1 MKLTGLISHDRESIG
16 SSKDKLKV
24 QDNIPSS
31 SNDSIASSMASSHL
45 ETSNP
50 RHVPTRNITESSM
63 EKLMRVMEEA
73 EKYDIDDKTKSRNST
88 NTKSSPGSLEPRPQ
102 VDKMRRLKNM
112 ISAIDMN
119 FKHNDKITDTPIAN
133 SGEARRKASVHELGS
148 QPLSRTNSQTLGVED
163 LELERFPSAFDKSE
177 TDTSSP
183 NTLSNQEDTPS
194 SISQIAYNPSLSSNA
209 NSKTFASSS
218 SRGQNMA
225 STPSLRFSRT
235 TTFTNETD
243 NKIYNSPEV
252 LTKTRAINRQRSKT
266 LDASDLKKS
275 SHKIIP
281 SLPRF
286 GSSKPPPV
294 TGKTRS
300 KTSRKYSSSSQ
311 DKTKTKTS
319 RSNSNNNNN
328 NACNI
333 PLLRKA
339 RSNSGSSTSN
349 KSSYA
354 SPRTSSGSFP
364 SSDVTHGYN
373 HITNNTTATSSSYS
387 LSRRSS
393 SIVNALSSFVN
404 KRPSSSSSAKGVQ
417 ASPKSQQHTLTLDD
431 LPAVPDPISEDEPF
445 ETYLFRISNYGKFIG
460 IILSLKND
468 PYKLKC
474 LNYFLSNYFEFVDDP
489 LDISLR
495 KLLIFLELPKE
506 AQQIDRLLT
515 EFGNVYYKQ
524 QKEKFM
530 DKCIWENEHQV
541 YFIIFSL
548 LMLHTDY
555 FNPHNKIK
563 MTKTE
568 FIDLIHNDTYS
579 DGNKMPIEILAYYY
593 DNIVSKESPK
603 FDIFANN
610 DSSAIVSFDSH
621 ENTEIYSPT
630 ALIKNK
636 FLANMTKPT
645 DVNKKDEIDNDG
657 YIPPAMLPLPPPMM
671 NSTANASSTFFGNRP
686 TSNSISSYFSHG
698 NSSASGG
705 GSNGNN
711 MNGYFQDDI
720 NVYDRILNDELNN
733 VSLNGVVDKVYARNE
748 FALNSKHFQ
757 TLNNTVM
764 NISIETK
771 YDKYL
776 KTLKESRGGYL
787 RIQPSQ
793 LHKLRLPSYEICKTD
808 ANDPCYY
815 LKIIQMGDIQDYI
828 EPSPT
833 PQGPSSYNSNSD
845 SNRIFSLGSSSRDKW
860 RDKFAIVTTC
870 GLIICDKKKSFHI
883 QEPDIVMNKIN
894 GENNYIIDFKFHKT
908 EIVSVY
914 SLYAEKVKN
923 EDDTDSEDLKD
934 GGTSDYDEESL
945 INDYE
950 DRTTGRNSEFDDKNI
965 NAMNLEKELEDELD
979 GDDTSDFDENSL
991 YIWTQYGKFIWK
1003 CENEYE
1009 RDNWINALN
1018 SIACLDGCLK
1028 EIACICNTLVIQTKQ
1043 NYDDRYKEVQE
1054 NKLEVV
1060 KMFKQEEKKMN
1071 MYRKCVPICVK
1082 TRREMIQHIKQLAV
1096 KMEWYDFEIKRDTIY
1111 MTILRLVMKEHLPV
1125 KENSFVEEQSPVKE
1139 HAFVEE
1145 LDGSEKEEFDKI
1157 YLKSE
1162 LESEDNEDEGN
1173 EDGGN
1178 ESDISDT
1185 LSFITFN

>member
-1 MKLTGLISHDRESIG
+1 MSSFLKLTGLISHDRESIR
-16 SSKDKLKV
+16 SSKEKLKA
-24 QDNIPSS
+24 QDTIPSS
-31 SNDSIASSMASSHL
+31 SNDSIASSVSSHL

-50 RHVPTRNITESSM
+50 RTSSTRNITESSM
-63 EKLMRVMEEA
+63 ENLMRVMEEA
-73 EKYDIDDKTKSRNST
+73 EKYDIDDKIKSG
-88 NTKSSPGSLEPRPQ
+88 NTVNIKSSPESLVPRPQ
-102 VDKMRRLKNM
+102 IDKMKRLKNM
-112 ISAIDMN
+112 INGIDMN
-119 FKHNDKITDTPIAN
+119 FKHSDKNIDTPIIEP
-133 SGEARRKASVHELGS
+133 GETRRKASVHELGS

-163 LELERFPSAFDKSE
+163 LVLERFPSVFDKSD
-177 TDTSSP
+177 TDVSSP
-183 NTLSNQEDTPS
+183 KTYINQGNIPS
-194 SISQIAYNPSLSSNA
+194 AISQYANNSSLASTLNA
-209 NSKTFASSS
+209 KTITNSPGREK
-218 SRGQNMA
+218 NMA

-235 TTFTNETD
+235 TTFTNETN
-243 NKIYNSPEV
+243 NKIHNTPEV

-266 LDASDLKKS
+266 LDTSDLKKS

-300 KTSRKYSSSSQ
+300 KPSRKYSSSSQ
-311 DKTKTKTS
+311 DKSKKETS
-319 RSNSNNNNN
+319 RSTSNNNNN
-328 NACNI
+328 TGAI

-364 SSDVTHGYN
+364 SNDVTHSYN

-404 KRPSSSSSAKGVQ
+404 KRPSNSSSAKGVQ
-417 ASPKSQQHTLTLDD
+417 ASPKFQQHSLSLED
-431 LPAVPDPISEDEPF
+431 LPPVPDPISEDEPF

-474 LNYFLSNYFEFVDDP
+474 LNYFLTNYFELVEDS

-555 FNPHNKIK
+555 FNPHNKTK

-579 DGNKMPIEILAYYY
+579 DGNKMPLEILAYYY
-593 DNIVSKESPK
+593 DNIISKESPK
-603 FDIFANN
+603 FDIFANI

-621 ENTEIYSPT
+621 ENTEIYSPA
-630 ALIKNK
+630 ALIKSR
-636 FLANMTKPT
+636 FLANMIKPT
-645 DVNKKDEIDNDG
+645 NSNKKDELDNDG
-657 YIPPAMLPLPPPMM
+657 CIPPAMLPLPPPMM
-671 NSTANASSTFFGNRP
+671 NSAASTSTTFFGNRP
-686 TSNSISSYFSHG
+686 SSNSISSYFSYG
-698 NSSASGG
+698 NSSGPGG
-705 GSNGNN
+705 GANGVNT
-711 MNGYFQDDI
+711 NGYLQDDI
-720 NVYDRILNDELNN
+720 NIYNRILNDDLKD
-733 VSLNGVVDKVYARNE
+733 VSLNRAVDKVYSRNE
-748 FALNSKHFQ
+748 FALNSRYFQ
-757 TLNNTVM
+757 SLSNTVI
-764 NISIETK
+764 NTGTETK

-776 KTLKESRGGYL
+776 KTMKESRGGYL

-793 LHKLRLPSYEICKTD
+793 LHKLRLPPYEISKED

-815 LKIIQMGDIQDYI
+815 LKIIQMGDIQEYT
-828 EPSPT
+828 EPGPT
-833 PQGPSSYNSNSD
+833 PQGSTTYNNNPD
-845 SNRIFSLGSSSRDKW
+845 SNRIFSLGSSSIRDKW
-860 RDKFAIVTTC
+860 RDKFAIATTC
-870 GLIICDKKKSFHI
+870 GLIICDKKKSFHM
-883 QEPDIVMNKIN
+883 QKPDIVKNKMN
-894 GENNYIIDFKFHKT
+894 GESNYIIDFKFHKS
-908 EIVSVY
+908 EIISVC
-914 SLYAEKVKN
+914 SLYAEKVKR
-923 EDDTDSEDLKD
+923 DTDTDNDDLMD
-934 GGTSDYDEESL
+934 RGTSGYDEESL
-945 INDYE
+945 INDYDDIITE
-950 DRTTGRNSEFDDKNI
+950 PDSEYCDRSI
-965 NAMNLEKELEDELD
+965 NVINLEKELENDFD
-979 GDDTSDFDENSL
+979 FDDTSDLDEKSL
-991 YIWTQYGKFIWK
+991 YIWSQYGKLIWR

-1018 SIACLDGCLK
+1018 STACLDGCLK
-1028 EIACICNTLVIQTKQ
+1028 EIACICNTLVVQMKQT
-1043 NYDDRYKEVQE
+1043 YDDRYKEVQE
-1054 NKLEVV
+1054 NKLETV

-1071 MYRKCVPICVK
+1071 MYRKCVPLCIR

-1111 MTILRLVMKEHLPV
+1111 MTILRLVMKDNPSVKDQNGNETEH
-1125 KENSFVEEQSPVKE
+1125 
-1139 HAFVEE
+1139 
-1145 LDGSEKEEFDKI
+1145 DDKI
-1157 YLKSE
+1157 SFKSE
-1162 LESEDNEDEGN
+1162 LEKDENEDN
-1173 EDGGN
+1173 GN
-1178 ESDISDT
+1178 ESDISDS